1 MILIKSNMV
10 PEIEWILQ
18 SVEYLHIITPV
29 LEKLCTTLMGGAV
42 CEMIG
47 LFVDKTQ
54 DVSNTLY
61 PNNISHYNNPT
72 VFKISFTHLWILN
85 DGFSL

>member
-1 MILIKSNMV
+1 
-10 PEIEWILQ
+10 
-18 SVEYLHIITPV
+18 
-29 LEKLCTTLMGGAV
+29 MGGAV